1 MQRKNFL
8 NFEPYTMSK
17 NLPIIIQN
25 DPWLAPFKNTIIQ
38 REKASSEKEK
48 ILCKD
53 RKLQDFAT
61 GHLYFGLHKEP
72 AGWVFREWA
81 PNAKEIY
88 LVGDFS
94 NWERQKKYSLSKLK
108 NGVWEICLPSNEL
121 KHQQKYKLY
130 ILWEGGEAFR
140 LPAWGTRMVQD
151 SSTKVFDA
159 QIWAPEQPYQW
170 KNTSFKLAKEIPL
183 IYEAHVGMSTAEG
196 KVGSY
201 IEFRDNILPRI
212 KKAGYNIIQLMAV
225 QEHPYYGSFGYHVSN
240 FFAASSRF
248 GTPDELK
255 SLVDTA
261 HELGIAVIMD
271 LVHSHAVKN
280 EAEGLGLFDGT
291 EYQYFHTG
299 KKRMHVAWD
308 SLCFNY
314 SKPEVLHFLLS
325 NTQFWLD
332 EYKFDGFRFDG
343 VTSMLYLDH
352 GLGQDFTNYE
362 MYYNGNQDEDAITY
376 LMLVNKL
383 IHESH
388 PHAITIAEEMSGM
401 PGLGA
406 SLVQGGFGFDYRLAM
421 GVPDYWIKLI
431 KEIPDENW
439 SVGQIFKELSSHR
452 SEEKTISYAESH
464 DQALV
469 GDKTIFFRLTDKEI
483 YSNMDIGNQS
493 LLINRAIAL
502 HKMIRLITLTTAGG
516 GYLNFMGNE
525 FGHPEW
531 IDFPR
536 EGNNWSYHYARRQ
549 WYLADDKNLKFHWLL
564 NFDESIIN
572 LIKET
577 DCFDNLFPDLIHADE
592 QNQVLVYKRKEW
604 LFIFNFN
611 PSHSFTD
618 YKILVDAGKYEI
630 HLTSDEPEFGG
641 EDRIDK
647 SIIYFTT
654 HDGALTT
661 IKTNFLSMYLPA
673 RTAIIAKKLPT
684 RSIYG

>member
-1 MQRKNFL
+1 
-8 NFEPYTMSK
+8 MS
-17 NLPIIIQN
+17 NSLPIIIQN
-25 DPWLAPFKNTIIQ
+25 DPWLAPFKDIIIH
-38 REKASSEKEK
+38 REKSSIDKEK
-48 ILCKD
+48 LLCSN

-61 GHLYFGLHKEP
+61 GHLYFGLHKELS
-72 AGWVFREWA
+72 GWVFREWA

-94 NWERQKKYSLSKLK
+94 NWEQQKKFALSKLK
-108 NGVWEICLPSNEL
+108 NGVWEIWLPLNEL
-121 KHQQKYKLY
+121 RHLQKYKLF
-130 ILWEGGEAFR
+130 IKWNGGEAFR
-140 LPAWGTRMVQD
+140 LPAWGNRMIQD
-151 SSTKVFDA
+151 SFTKDFNA
-159 QIWAPEQPYQW
+159 EIWAPEQSYQW
-170 KNTSFKLAKEIPL
+170 KISDFNPAHETPL
-183 IYEAHVGMSTAEG
+183 IYEAHVGMSTIEG

-255 SLVDTA
+255 SLIDTA
-261 HELGIAVIMD
+261 HEMGITVIMD

-299 KKRMHVAWD
+299 KKRVHVAWD

-314 SKPEVLHFLLS
+314 AKPEVLHFLLS
-325 NTQFWLD
+325 NAQFWLD

-376 LMLVNKL
+376 LILVNKL

-388 PHAITIAEEMSGM
+388 PKAITIAEEMSGM

-406 SLVQGGFGFDYRLAM
+406 PLAQGGFGFDYRLAM

-431 KEIPDENW
+431 KEIPDEKWNV
-439 SVGQIFKELSSHR
+439 SQLFHELSSHR
-452 SEEKTISYAESH
+452 TEEKTISYAESH

-483 YSNMDIGNQS
+483 YYNMSKSNQS
-493 LLINRAIAL
+493 LVIDRGIAL
-502 HKMIRLITLTTAGG
+502 HKMIRLITLSTAGA

-549 WYLADDKNLKFHWLL
+549 WYLADDINLKYHWLL
-564 NFDESIIN
+564 NFDEAIIN
-572 LIKET
+572 FIKEANCL
-577 DCFDNLFPDLIHADE
+577 DVPFPALINADE
-592 QNQVLVYKRKEW
+592 QNQVLVFKRKEW

-611 PSHSFTD
+611 PTHSFTD
-618 YKILVDAGKYEI
+618 YRILVDAGKYEI
-630 HLTSDEPEFGG
+630 CLTSDDTDFGG
-641 EDRIDK
+641 QNRIDK
-647 SIIYFTT
+647 SIIYYTT
-654 HDGALTT
+654 TEGALNT
-661 IKTNFLSMYLPA
+661 IKTNYLSVYIPA